1 MVSSFLPAYQ
11 QFRSNKN
18 TFLLSSLSKKKGP
31 NFPAQR
37 GACSKLSS
45 PSLALPFH
53 SPFHIMHFTR
63 PRAPVQRASPLPS
76 PSLPPPSKNAQ
87 CHLSRRV
94 QPSRGVEHNNRSDA
108 GFLRIPHS
116 LQGEQALSLSLYHPS
131 GWTMEFSNGTLA
143 IFLLDVEGG

>member
-1 MVSSFLPAYQ
+1 MVSSSLPAYQ

-18 TFLLSSLSKKKGP
+18 AFLLPSLSKKKGP

-45 PSLALPFH
+45 PSLALPIH

-76 PSLPPPSKNAQ
+76 PPLPRRKTHNATCPGVFNPRVRLNTTIGVMRDSSASPTPSK
-87 CHLSRRV
+87 
-94 QPSRGVEHNNRSDA
+94 GNR
-108 GFLRIPHS
+108 
-116 LQGEQALSLSLYHPS
+116 LSLSLSTTPRGGQWNS
-131 GWTMEFSNGTLA
+131 QMERSLYSFWM
-143 IFLLDVEGG
+143 

>member
-1 MVSSFLPAYQ
+1 MVSSSLPAYQ

-45 PSLALPFH
+45 PSLALPIH

-63 PRAPVQRASPLPS
+63 PRAPVQRASPLLPFPPLPRRKTHNATCPGVFNPRVGLNTTIGVMRDSSAS
-76 PSLPPPSKNAQ
+76 PTPSK
-87 CHLSRRV
+87 
-94 QPSRGVEHNNRSDA
+94 GNR
-108 GFLRIPHS
+108 
-116 LQGEQALSLSLYHPS
+116 LSLSLSTTPRGGQWNS
-131 GWTMEFSNGTLA
+131 QMERSLYSFWM
-143 IFLLDVEGG
+143 